1 MLSREKNVSEPTSQ
15 VGASNEK
22 CELGRGKEDFGW
34 FARAAFVPCAT
45 CETAGAPVGQTAKGN
60 RETRVRTASLGMM
73 VTVLECTEFVTY
85 RGR

>member
-45 CETAGAPVGQTAKGN
+45 CETAGAPVGQRLRRGQGN
-60 RETRVRTASLGMM
+60 TR
-73 VTVLECTEFVTY
+73 TY
-85 RGR
+85 RLFGDDGYSA